1 MSSKSDEITS
11 KFHVCISFDN
21 KTRKK
26 KNLTSNNKH
35 FKTWMYLGEQSN
47 KCKSK
52 K

>member
-26 KNLTSNNKH
+26 KLTSNNKH